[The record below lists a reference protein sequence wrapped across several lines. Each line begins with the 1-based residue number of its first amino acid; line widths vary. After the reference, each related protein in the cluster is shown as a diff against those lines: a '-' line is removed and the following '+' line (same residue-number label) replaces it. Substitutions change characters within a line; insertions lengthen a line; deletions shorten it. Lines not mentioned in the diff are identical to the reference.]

1 MTNSTEL
8 SRQALVIKAKRE
20 KARRHLADFANYV
33 YDGYKSNWH
42 TNLIC
47 HALELVENG
56 TIRYLLL
63 EAPPRHSKSLHVS
76 QLFPAWAVGRDKD
89 RSIIVSSYSGDL
101 ATSQGRE
108 TRKIMETVDYKN
120 IFDTRLASDS
130 NAKGKW
136 NTQGK
141 GAYNAVGVGG
151 SVTGKG
157 ADFFIVDDSIKDR
170 KEADSVLMRDNVW
183 NFFRSVATT
192 RLTPKGAMIIMQ
204 TRWHEDDIIGR
215 ITEGKDTKEPWI
227 DYFDFLKNGLG
238 DAKWVRLTLPAIA
251 LKDDD
256 YRKEGEALWPGH
268 FPLEELESK
277 KKSLG
282 GYEWSALYQQIPID
296 EENRIFKKQ
305 WFKYRTLD
313 EVLAMRTA
321 NFMTVDTKAT
331 KEAKDGTDY
340 IGFTINYVDKD
351 GFWNLLSWRK
361 KLSSKEL
368 VDFLFTAHSNHKL
381 LKIGIEK
388 TAYVEGL
395 QVYLDEEQRRRNHYL
410 PIVEISHGGTKKEIR
425 IESGLQPRYE
435 NGAIFH
441 IMQHDKNQCAD
452 LEEELIQ
459 FPKAV
464 NDDASD
470 SAAYQSQVVQYV
482 VEPEEDE
489 LLSIY

>member
-1 MTNSTEL
+1 MPNSTEL
-8 SRQALVIKAKRE
+8 SQKALVEKAKRE
-20 KARRHLADFANYV
+20 KARRHLADFARYV

-42 TNLIC
+42 TDCIC
-47 HALELVENG
+47 DALERIERG
-56 TIRYLLL
+56 EIRYLII

-89 RSIIVSSYSGDL
+89 KSAIVASYSGDL

-108 TRKIMETVDYKN
+108 TRKIMETVIYKN
-120 IFDTRLASDS
+120 VFETRLASDS

-157 ADFFIVDDSIKDR
+157 ADYFIIDDSIKDR

-183 NFFRSVATT
+183 NFYKSVATT
-192 RLTPKGAMIIMQ
+192 RLTPTGAMVVMQ

-215 ITEGKDTKEPWI
+215 ITEGEDREPWI

-238 DAKWVRLTLPAIA
+238 QAKWVRLTLPAIA
-251 LKDDD
+251 TKDEL
-256 YRKEGEALWPGH
+256 YRKEGEALWTGH
-268 FPLEELESK
+268 FPIEELETK

-282 GYEWSALYQQIPID
+282 GYEWSALYQQIPVD
-296 EENRIFKKQ
+296 EENRVFKKQ
-305 WFKYRTLD
+305 WFQYRTLE
-313 EVLAMRTA
+313 EVLEMRTV

-340 IGFTINYVDKD
+340 IGFTINYVDGD
-351 GFWNLLSWRK
+351 GRWNLFSWRK

-368 VDFLFTAHSNHKL
+368 VDFLFTAHTNHKL
-381 LKIGIEK
+381 IKIGIEK

-395 QVYLDEEQRRRNHYL
+395 QVYLDEEQKRRNHYL
-410 PIVEISHGGTKKEIR
+410 PIVELSHGGTKKEIR
-425 IESGLQPRYE
+425 IEGLQPRYE
-435 NGAIFH
+435 NSAIFH
-441 IMQHDKNQCAD
+441 IMQHDRNQCVD

-470 SAAYQSQVVQYV
+470 SAAYQNQVVEYNYIQ
-482 VEPEEDE
+482 EDEE